1 MMDMERKLKET
12 NCSQTTN
19 SKQNKLSRWFVSAA
33 RNVLHFFGIQN
44 HTTDDDTWEQSIL
57 NRIQVI
63 VLSRNIEVSLKL
75 VQGLNDCKI

>member
-1 MMDMERKLKET
+1 MMDMERKET
-12 NCSQTTN
+12 SCSQTTN